1 MGKPR
6 NQFTFYKSYYD
17 AIQELPKRDQSALI
31 LAVCAYAIYE
41 EPPKGLSIAA
51 STAFKLIKPTLDS
64 GRKKA
69 ENGSMKGK
77 ANESKAE
84 ANESKTEAKK
94 SKTEANR
101 KQGETESKK
110 EKEIE
115 EEIEY
120 EIELE
125 VEAEAE
131 AEAEG
136 EGNPL
141 AADDYCYGD
150 DYNDLK
156 IMGGLLG
163 KNVVK
168 LSQAQSDALL
178 DKLGLDMFNHY
189 VSRLADYIIESG
201 AVIYNHYETIIKWW
215 TEDGKV

>member
-77 ANESKAE
+77 ANESNAE
-84 ANESKTEAKK
+84 ANGSKTEAKK

-110 EKEIE
+110 EREYK

-120 EIELE
+120 EFEVD
-125 VEAEAE
+125 VEAD
-131 AEAEG
+131 AEG
-136 EGNPL
+136 EESAYAL
-141 AADDYCYGD
+141 DHGD
-150 DYNDLK
+150 DSDYHEIK
-156 IMGGLLG
+156 VMGGTLG
-163 KNVVK
+163 KNVVR
-168 LSQAQSDALL
+168 LSQAQSDSLL
-178 DKLGLDMFNHY
+178 DTIGFDMYNHY
-189 VSRLADYIIESG
+189 VERLANFIINTG
-201 AVIYNHYETIIKWW
+201 AEVHNHYETILKWW
-215 TEDGKV
+215 REDRKV

>member
-6 NQFTFYKSYYD
+6 NQFTFYRSYYD
-17 AIQELPKRDQSALI
+17 AIQALSKRDQSALI

-41 EPPKGLSIAA
+41 TPPKGLSNAA
-51 STAFKLIKPTLDS
+51 FTAFNLIKPTLDS

-69 ENGSMKGK
+69 ESGSLGGQANGKQ
-77 ANESKAE
+77 NESKPQ
-84 ANESKTEAKK
+84 ANTSKA
-94 SKTEANR
+94 EANR
-101 KQGETESKK
+101 KQGESVS
-110 EKEIE
+110 EKEGE
-115 EEIEY
+115 KDKEIEY
-120 EIELE
+120 EFE
-125 VEAEAE
+125 V
-131 AEAEG
+131 EAEG
-136 EGNPL
+136 EGNSL

-150 DYNDLK
+150 DYNNLK

-163 KNVVK
+163 KGVVK

-178 DKLGLDMFNHY
+178 DKLGIDMFNHY